1 MFASERRKKICQM
14 LMDYKSVDVSRL
26 SKLFNIS
33 TVTIRKDLELLESEG
48 FLTRTHGGAVLN
60 DSFQPQGSV
69 PEAAENMC
77 SPGEELIATIASH
90 FIQDDAFIFLGMGPV
105 CTQISRILAQKKNLT
120 VVTNNISAA
129 INLKKTPDFNVVVTS
144 GTFGFYNGD
153 YGVMDAFYTGF
164 LDTMYFDAVLIS
176 VDGISLNSGYSVD
189 NSNLCLTY
197 QSVCKKTGEVIIC
210 AESSKFSRNSFAR
223 IGAPDLATKVIT
235 TEGVPEEYS
244 DYFYSH
250 NIPVYHSYRLDDI
263 QPDSL

>member
-48 FLTRTHGGAVLN
+48 ILTRTHGGAILN
-60 DSFQPQGSV
+60 DSFPQQEHTPDAV
-69 PEAAENMC
+69 EDMCNPEE
-77 SPGEELIATIASH
+77 SLIATIASH
-90 FIQDDAFIFLGMGPV
+90 FIQDDEFIFLGTGY
-105 CTQISRILAQKKNLT
+105 
-120 VVTNNISAA
+120 ISAA
-129 INLKKTPDFNVVVTS
+129 IHLKKNPELNVIIAS
-144 GTFGFYNGD
+144 GTFGVYNGY

-164 LDTMYFDAVLIS
+164 LDNMYFDKVFIA
-176 VDGISLNSGYSVD
+176 VDGISLNTGYSVD

-197 QSVCKKTGEVIIC
+197 QNVCAKTGEVIVC

-223 IGAPDLATKVIT
+223 IGAPDLATKIIT
-235 TEGVPEEYS
+235 AEAIPEEYS

-263 QPDSL
+263 QAD

>member
-48 FLTRTHGGAVLN
+48 ILTRTHGGAILN
-60 DSFQPQGSV
+60 DSFPQQEHTPDAV
-69 PEAAENMC
+69 EDMCNPEE
-77 SPGEELIATIASH
+77 SLIATIASH
-90 FIQDDAFIFLGMGPV
+90 FIQDDEFIFLGTGSI
-105 CTQISRILAQKKNLT
+105 CTQISRILPEKKNLT
-120 VVTNNISAA
+120 IVTNNISAA
-129 INLKKTPDFNVVVTS
+129 IHLKKNPELNVIIAS
-144 GTFGFYNGD
+144 GTFGVYNGY

-164 LDTMYFDAVLIS
+164 LNNMYFDKVFIA
-176 VDGISLNSGYSVD
+176 VDGISLNTGYSVD

-197 QSVCKKTGEVIIC
+197 QNVCAKTGEVIVC

-223 IGAPDLATKVIT
+223 IGAPDLATKIIT
-235 TEGVPEEYS
+235 AEAIPEEYS

-263 QPDSL
+263 QAD

>member
-48 FLTRTHGGAVLN
+48 ILTRTHGGAILN
-60 DSFQPQGSV
+60 DSFPQQEHTPDAV
-69 PEAAENMC
+69 EDMCNPEE
-77 SPGEELIATIASH
+77 SLIATIASH
-90 FIQDDAFIFLGMGPV
+90 FIQDDEFIFLGTGS
-105 CTQISRILAQKKNLT
+105 IWAAIHLKKNPEL
-120 VVTNNISAA
+120 
-129 INLKKTPDFNVVVTS
+129 NVIIAS
-144 GTFGFYNGD
+144 GTFGVYNGY

-164 LDTMYFDAVLIS
+164 LDNMYFDKVFIA
-176 VDGISLNSGYSVD
+176 VDGISLNTGYSVD

-197 QSVCKKTGEVIIC
+197 QNVCAKTGEVIVC

-223 IGAPDLATKVIT
+223 IGAPDLATKIIT
-235 TEGVPEEYS
+235 AEAIPEEYS

-263 QPDSL
+263 QAD